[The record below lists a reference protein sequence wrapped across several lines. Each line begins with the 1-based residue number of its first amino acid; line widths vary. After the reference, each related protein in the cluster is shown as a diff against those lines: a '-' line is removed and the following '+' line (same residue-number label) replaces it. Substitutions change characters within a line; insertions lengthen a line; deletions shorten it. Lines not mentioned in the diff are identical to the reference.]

1 MEVRKWKLSEC
12 TSHLVECAANRGFS
26 RIRRMTRILGFGFIV
41 GFCEADVGGILR
53 VSGANWKVCGTNIS
67 GQRTWVGYYGSQA
80 QTGKFAVQTS
90 AVSGQ
95 QSERIAV
102 SKSQGSRV
110 ELATST
116 STSPYIFIVK
126 TTETRDVCVSQRF
139 PFGCMLFNNF
149 NIYCLKNV

>member
-1 MEVRKWKLSEC
+1 M
-12 TSHLVECAANRGFS
+12 
-26 RIRRMTRILGFGFIV
+26 
-41 GFCEADVGGILR
+41 
-53 VSGANWKVCGTNIS
+53 
-67 GQRTWVGYYGSQA
+67 GYYGSQA

-110 ELATST
+110 ELAPT

-126 TTETRDVCVSQRF
+126 TTETRDVYVSQRF